1 MPKGTK
7 QKVKLV
13 YLIKYLLENTDENH
27 KVTMADI
34 LKYLE
39 SCDITAERKGI
50 YDDIET
56 IRELGIDVV
65 GEKIG
70 RNFYYFAAARDFEIA
85 ELKLL
90 VDAIQSSKFITEKKS
105 QELIKKLGTL
115 VSIHDAKKLQR
126 QVYVAGRAKAL
137 NESIFYNIDRIHSA
151 IGSNVKIS
159 FQYFQWNI
167 RKEMELRRNGEL
179 YEISPWALL
188 WEDENYYLIGYDS
201 KHKEMRHYRVDKMV
215 KISCLESEREGRDIF
230 ERLNMAD
237 YTRKNFGM
245 FTGKEEVVKLEVHNR
260 LIGVILDRFG
270 TDVMIIPADSEHFRV
285 NVKVS
290 VSNQFFGWLF
300 GLGSDVRIL
309 APENVVNRMKEEIR
323 KMENQYWGW
332 KTKSDID

>member
-7 QKVKLV
+7 QKFKLI

-50 YDDIET
+50 YNDIEA
-56 IRELGIDVV
+56 IRELGIEVI
-65 GEKIG
+65 GEKVG
-70 RNFYYFAAARDFEIA
+70 RNFYYYVIDREFEMA

-90 VDAIQSSKFITEKKS
+90 VDAVQSSKFITEKKS
-105 QELIKKLGTL
+105 AEMIKKLGSL
-115 VSIHDAKKLQR
+115 VSVHEAKQLQR
-126 QVYVAGRAKAL
+126 QVYVAGRAKTL
-137 NESIFYNIDRIHSA
+137 NESVFYNIDAIHSA

-167 RKEMELRRNGEL
+167 RKEVELRRNGEL

-215 KISCLESEREGRDIF
+215 KISCLESKREGMETF
-230 ERLNMAD
+230 EKLNMAE

-245 FTGKEEVVKLEVHNR
+245 FTGEEEVVKLEVHNR

-332 KTKSDID
+332 KTKFDID